1 MKTPKAIILT
11 AVYLILLIVAAP
23 GISFLKPSLLRTEK
37 ARTEF
42 RDDYGPL
49 LERVARAAADLHR
62 AQRPVAKAL
71 GGFQPIFRVR
81 QSWHLYRDGPS
92 TIRRMEVRVDGEPVY
107 RTLDPALR
115 WSEDIFRNRR
125 IRPMAETLVKKPR
138 AKNRAG
144 LGRYIVDRAR
154 ADFPDAEVVEIRSLW
169 ARRGQEATTHH
180 RMIASAPS
188 WTLEDVRR

>member
-11 AVYLILLIVAAP
+11 VVYLILLIVAAP

-37 ARTEF
+37 ARSEF

-49 LERVARAAADLHR
+49 FERVARAAADLHR
-62 AQRPVAKAL
+62 AQRPVAQAL

-144 LGRYIVDRAR
+144 LGRYIVDL
-154 ADFPDAEVVEIRSLW
+154 SLI
-169 ARRGQEATTHH
+169 H
-180 RMIASAPS
+180 I
-188 WTLEDVRR
+188 